1 MRTSTQCLLILGLYA
16 WLFSTPS
23 CVRADSADDLQ
34 AQYDGVQREMNA
46 NASQITSLQNRL
58 DAAPNKWAG
67 SDSHVGHSD
76 IQSIKNTILDL
87 KQKNNDLFSKGDE
100 AATQLRKIGR
110 DPDRPRPSHGSAGT
124 DRKPTDLP
132 VDASTSA
139 ASKPLEKQDIGDVT
153 TADVNSFPPE
163 IIPLKPVLA
172 INPQNVPEAPIASN
186 NSKVISPPI
195 PPVQIDPAVEQ
206 AIDEKVRKQKPEV
219 DALFAPSPA
228 EPEPSVD
235 LAAAPPAA
243 PAEQSQVKP
252 PETDWGSIVLGTIIV
267 GGAIAGGVA
276 ASSAGGDGYS
286 SGGGSGA
293 GYSTGAG
300 MRHPSGGS
308 GYGGAIHCH

>member
-1 MRTSTQCLLILGLYA
+1 M
-16 WLFSTPS
+16 
-23 CVRADSADDLQ
+23 
-34 AQYDGVQREMNA
+34 
-46 NASQITSLQNRL
+46 
-58 DAAPNKWAG
+58 
-67 SDSHVGHSD
+67 
-76 IQSIKNTILDL
+76 
-87 KQKNNDLFSKGDE
+87 
-100 AATQLRKIGR
+100 
-110 DPDRPRPSHGSAGT
+110 
-124 DRKPTDLP
+124 
-132 VDASTSA
+132 
-139 ASKPLEKQDIGDVT
+139 T

-163 IIPLKPVLA
+163 IIPLKQVLA

-228 EPEPSVD
+228 ESEPSVD

-276 ASSAGGDGYS
+276 ASSAGGGGYS

-300 MRHPSGGS
+300 MRHPSGGG
-308 GYGGAIHCH
+308 GYGGPIHCH